1 MFIIKGIMDDE
12 REPFTEER
20 VLAFAGI
27 CGT

>member
-12 REPFTEER
+12 REPFAKEGM
-20 VLAFAGI
+20 LAFAGI